1 MLRNSAT
8 YDQNSVRLNVEGLAD
23 FSRGQEQAAIGIISS
38 WKLQIIGFA
47 ELEGKREHLES
58 FIHVIMEYTRYYLVG
73 IKKSIYSPSNNVVIQ
88 PDGLLHKL
96 ILKSSKPSIKPLEI
110 RLDDAELVDLTRAFD
125 QLMNDPKVK
134 LKWNF
139 PKSKVITKREIEGA
153 YSIYKRFGYSTL
165 GLISLIVFS
174 GIFNLIPYENGIN
187 IRPREQL
194 IESSR
199 DINSRTER

>member
-1 MLRNSAT
+1 
-8 YDQNSVRLNVEGLAD
+8 
-23 FSRGQEQAAIGIISS
+23 
-38 WKLQIIGFA
+38 
-47 ELEGKREHLES
+47 
-58 FIHVIMEYTRYYLVG
+58 MEYTRYYLVG
-73 IKKSIYSPSNNVVIQ
+73 IKRSIYSPSNNVVIQ

-153 YSIYKRFGYSTL
+153 YSLYKRFGYSTL